1 MIAAARERS
10 VEVKARDIRDLSDNE
25 LQDRLKE
32 RRDDLIAF
40 RLQMATGSV
49 ENVRAARNARRDI
62 ARILT
67 VMKERQAPAQEGNE

>member
-1 MIAAARERS
+1 M
-10 VEVKARDIRDLSDNE
+10 KARDIRDLSDNE
-25 LQDRLKE
+25 LQDRLQK

-67 VMKERQAPAQEGNE
+67 VMKERKLAAQEGNE

>member
-1 MIAAARERS
+1 M
-10 VEVKARDIRDLSDNE
+10 KARDIRDLSDNE

-32 RRDDLIAF
+32 RRDDLTAF

>member
-1 MIAAARERS
+1 
-10 VEVKARDIRDLSDNE
+10 VKARDIRDLSDNE

-32 RRDDLIAF
+32 KRDDLIAF

-67 VMKERQAPAQEGNE
+67 VIEERKTAAQEGNE

>member
-1 MIAAARERS
+1 M
-10 VEVKARDIRDLSDNE
+10 KARDIRDLSDNE

-32 RRDDLIAF
+32 KRDDLIAF

-67 VMKERQAPAQEGNE
+67 VIEERKTAAQEGNE

>member
-1 MIAAARERS
+1 M
-10 VEVKARDIRDLSDNE
+10 KARDIRDLSDNE
-25 LQDRLKE
+25 LQDRLREK
-32 RRDDLIAF
+32 RDDLIAF

-67 VMKERQAPAQEGNE
+67 VIKERKLAVQEGNE

>member
-1 MIAAARERS
+1 M
-10 VEVKARDIRDLSDNE
+10 KARDIRDLSDNE

-32 RRDDLIAF
+32 KRDDLIAF

-62 ARILT
+62 ARIRT
-67 VMKERQAPAQEGNE
+67 VMKERNLAAQEGNE

>member
-1 MIAAARERS
+1 MT
-10 VEVKARDIRDLSDNE
+10 VKARDLRDLSDNE
-25 LQDRLKE
+25 LQEQLKE

-40 RLQMATGSV
+40 RLQMTTGSV

-67 VMKERQAPAQEGNE
+67 VIREREQAAEQGTK

>member
-1 MIAAARERS
+1 M
-10 VEVKARDIRDLSDNE
+10 KARDIRDLSDNE

-62 ARILT
+62 ARIRT
-67 VMKERQAPAQEGNE
+67 VMKERNLAAQEGNE